1 MEGFLLII
9 FFMVALFLNI
19 PICFALAISALTLLL
34 ITHSAPVG
42 LIIQS
47 LFSATDSFPLMAVPL
62 FILAGEV
69 MVRGGIS
76 EKLIILS
83 RVLIGRINGSTGM
96 VGVLSSMFFAA
107 VSGSG
112 PATVSAIGGTM
123 IPAMTEENY
132 DKSFATALMSAAGSI
147 GPVIPPSIAFIIY
160 GVIARVSISDL
171 FIAGIIPGILMGI
184 SLMFL
189 VYFVTIKYDFG
200 IKSTREKFNFK
211 EIFKAFKEA
220 MWGIIMPIIVLGGIY
235 AGIFTPT
242 EAAVIAVDYGLII
255 SLFVYK
261 GLKWRDLPKVF
272 FEASLTSGT
281 VLILVGCATAFG
293 RMMVIEGVPEAISKG
308 ILGVTSNKIFLLLLV
323 NLVLFIIGM
332 FVETLAAIII
342 FAPLLLEI
350 VIPLGINPIHFGII
364 MVVNLVIGMCTPPVG
379 VNLFVGTR
387 IANIAMEDTF
397 KWLIPIIGVLLVDL
411 LIITFVPQI
420 SMVLLN

>member
-293 RMMVIEGVPEAISKG
+293 RMMVIEGVPEA
-308 ILGVTSNKIFLLLLV
+308 
-323 NLVLFIIGM
+323 
-332 FVETLAAIII
+332 
-342 FAPLLLEI
+342 
-350 VIPLGINPIHFGII
+350 
-364 MVVNLVIGMCTPPVG
+364 
-379 VNLFVGTR
+379 
-387 IANIAMEDTF
+387 
-397 KWLIPIIGVLLVDL
+397 W
-411 LIITFVPQI
+411 
-420 SMVLLN
+420 